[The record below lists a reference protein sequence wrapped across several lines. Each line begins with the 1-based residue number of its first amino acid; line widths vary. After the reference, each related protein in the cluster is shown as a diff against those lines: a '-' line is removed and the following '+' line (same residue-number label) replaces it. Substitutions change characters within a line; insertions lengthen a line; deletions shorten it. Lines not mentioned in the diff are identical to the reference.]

1 MAILEVQGVSKSF
14 IDPYGAPDG
23 SNVNVIIRDASFT
36 VEEGDTFAFVSPS
49 GSGKSTML
57 SMAGLLLTPDSG
69 TILVEGGVDVATLD
83 DAALSRLRQRLFGFV
98 FQSTQLVGS
107 LRAIENVTT
116 PAGFAGKLDFD
127 PRQRAEELLERF
139 GLADRM
145 YHYPHQ
151 LSVGQ
156 KRRIAVAR
164 AMLLSPKVIIADEP
178 TNDLDDES
186 AVTVTEALFDY
197 VSHGNALLYATHDMQ
212 LAERASTLMTMQDKS
227 FKKAS

>member
-1 MAILEVQGVSKSF
+1 MAILDVQGVTKSF
-14 IDPYGAPDG
+14 DG
-23 SNVNVIIRDASFT
+23 VEIIRATSFSADS
-36 VEEGDTFAFVSPS
+36 GDTIAFVSPS

-69 TILVEGGVDVATLD
+69 TILVEGGTDASTLD
-83 DAALSRLRQRLFGFV
+83 DRALSRLRQRLFGFV

-107 LRAIENVTT
+107 LRAIENVTA
-116 PAGFAGKLDFD
+116 PAGFADKLDFD
-127 PRQRAEELLERF
+127 PHERAEELLERF
-139 GLADRM
+139 GLAERM

-178 TNDLDDES
+178 TNDLDEDS
-186 AVTVTEALFDY
+186 AATVTGALFDY
-197 VSHGNALLYATHDMQ
+197 AAAGNVLLYATHDKQ
-212 LAERASTLMTMQDKS
+212 LAERAGVLMQMRDK
-227 FKKAS
+227 AYEAVR